1 VRAGPDVTTSQHV
14 GLRQSLQELIGISNL
29 QYSYVPVMP
38 DLYLPFNELQP
49 LLDQTLEPAT
59 VLAIRKQRRKQRK

>member
-1 VRAGPDVTTSQHV
+1 
-14 GLRQSLQELIGISNL
+14 
-29 QYSYVPVMP
+29 MP

-49 LLDQTLEPAT
+49 LLDQILEPAT